1 MSEQSDSPSGHPD
14 DHEQVRQLKY
24 AYLRHL
30 DLKQWDAFEDLF
42 LPEATGAYA
51 ELSFADRGEL
61 VGYMRRHLG
70 EEVITF
76 HTVHHPEIEVEGDE
90 ATARWYL
97 HDKVYV
103 TSYDLVIEG
112 AAFYEDRLRRT
123 PQGWRFAHT
132 GYQRTFETSW
142 STKDVTGWAFRRG
155 NAFDIGASSPG

>member
-1 MSEQSDSPSGHPD
+1 MGDRAGDRGD
-14 DHEQVRQLKY
+14 DHEQVRQVKY

-30 DLKQWDAFEDLF
+30 DLKQWDEFEALF

-51 ELSFADRGEL
+51 ELTFADRAEL

-70 EEVITF
+70 DEIVTF
-76 HTVHHPEIEVEGDE
+76 HTVHHPEIEVAGDD
-90 ATARWYL
+90 ASARWYL

-103 TSYDLVIEG
+103 TTYDLVIEG

-123 PQGWRFAHT
+123 PEGWIFVHT

-142 STKDVTGWAFRRG
+142 STKDVTWWAFRRG
-155 NAFDIGASSPG
+155 AALGVADTSPG

>member
-1 MSEQSDSPSGHPD
+1 MGDRAGDRGD

-30 DLKQWDAFEDLF
+30 DLKQWDEFEALF

-51 ELSFADRGEL
+51 ELTFADRDEL

-70 EEVITF
+70 DEVVTF
-76 HTVHHPEIEVEGDE
+76 HTVHHPEIEVAGDE
-90 ATARWYL
+90 ASARWYL

-103 TSYDLVIEG
+103 TAHDLVIEG

-123 PQGWRFAHT
+123 PDGWRFVHT

-155 NAFDIGASSPG
+155 AALGVADTSPG